1 MADDEGSIERAMK
14 LLWEGMPARGRGP
27 KPAHSLEDIAD
38 AAIALADAEGL
49 AAVTMQRLAERLGFT
64 KMALYR
70 YVAGRSELVAV
81 MVERALGPP
90 PTPVGAD
97 WRAELDTWALAA
109 FDAFCRH
116 PWSIEATTRHRPIG
130 PVEIAWTEA
139 GLTILKG
146 LELEA
151 AERLDVLA
159 VLTGHARSLAQQN
172 PAPPEQGEGT
182 ESQMGEM
189 LLGSGGMGGHDFPE
203 FRAAMTEAAAQGRQD
218 TALSFGLGVI
228 FDGLEALMA
237 RRRPAT

>member
-14 LLWEGMPARGRGP
+14 LLWEGMPVRGRGP
-27 KPAHSLEDIAD
+27 KPAHSLDDIAD

-49 AAVTMQRLAERLGFT
+49 AAVTMQRLAEGLGFT

-70 YVAGRSELVAV
+70 YVSGRAELVAV

-90 PTPVGAD
+90 PAPIGAD
-97 WRAELDTWALAA
+97 WRAELDRWALAA
-109 FDAFCRH
+109 FEAFCRH
-116 PWSIEATTRHRPIG
+116 PWSTEATTGHRPIG

-146 LELEA
+146 LELDA

-159 VLTGHARSLAQQN
+159 VLTGHARSLAQQS
-172 PAPPEQGEGT
+172 PTPPENGGGV
-182 ESQMGEM
+182 ESQMGKM
-189 LLGSGGMGGHDFPE
+189 LGSNGIDVRDFPE
-203 FRAAMTEAAAQGRQD
+203 FRTAMSEAAEQGRQD
-218 TALSFGLGVI
+218 TALTFGLGVI

-237 RRRPAT
+237 RRRAT